1 MTPGGRSG
9 QQPDSTRRANTVR
22 GGSAS
27 VRGAMTSPAVNAA
40 PAAEPEVKTMPWYF
54 EIPLVIVLTLFFML
68 VIQTFI
74 GRVYVIPSASMEPTL
89 HGQDGKGDRIA
100 VEKISY
106 YFTDPEPGDVIVFQ
120 GTDSWNTQ
128 YVSNRSANPVIAGIQ
143 EVGSWAGLVPPDQN
157 NLVKRIIATGG
168 QTVSCQAGDPAI
180 MVDGEPIDQ
189 SYVLSP
195 NFYPVNPDTGSE
207 ACGGDYFGPVQVPEN
222 TYFMMGDNRTNSLDS
237 RYHLGD
243 EYQGAIPEDNIR
255 GKVAAIVF
263 PLSRMGTVESPA
275 IQAGG

>member
-1 MTPGGRSG
+1 
-9 QQPDSTRRANTVR
+9 
-22 GGSAS
+22 
-27 VRGAMTSPAVNAA
+27 MTSPAVNAA

-180 MVDGEPIDQ
+180 MVDGQPIDQ

-222 TYFMMGDNRTNSLDS
+222 TYF
-237 RYHLGD
+237 
-243 EYQGAIPEDNIR
+243 
-255 GKVAAIVF
+255 
-263 PLSRMGTVESPA
+263 
-275 IQAGG
+275 

>member
-1 MTPGGRSG
+1 
-9 QQPDSTRRANTVR
+9 
-22 GGSAS
+22 
-27 VRGAMTSPAVNAA
+27 MTSPAVNAA